1 MERMNNRVALVTGGA
16 SGIGRATVERLVR
29 EGAKVA
35 VADYNLEAAEKLA
48 VALNADG
55 EKVLPLYY
63 DAADLDS
70 GQAAVV
76 RTLAHFGTI
85 DVLVNNVGIG
95 DMKRDVDVV
104 CLDLDYFDEVM
115 HTNLKSMLAISRT
128 ALPVMAEKKQGA
140 IVNVSSIG
148 SLMGDFRGTLYGLS
162 KAGVNNLTRYI
173 ACQYGRSGIRCNAV
187 ASWLVLTP
195 SSLECIPENLR
206 QVFQK
211 YNAVPY
217 LGNAEDVAA
226 TIVFLASDDARY
238 ISGQTLVVDGGM
250 SCHNPTIDE
259 VSAGLSE

>member
-187 ASWLVLTP
+187 A
-195 SSLECIPENLR
+195 
-206 QVFQK
+206 
-211 YNAVPY
+211 Y